1 VDEVIKEFLV
11 ESTENLL
18 RMEHGLVNLEKDPTN
33 REILADIFRTVHTI
47 KGTCGF
53 FEFSK
58 LEALSHISENLLSRA
73 RDGEL
78 DLDSKI
84 ISTLLELV
92 DKIRQFLS
100 CIESTGSD
108 NDVEAGTLVEK
119 LSGLAQRSRQE
130 QAPARPKEKPPRQAK
145 KPKAQAKKKAA
156 QPAQKEAAPVD
167 QKEAAPVEKQAKKE
181 APVSKEAAQPI
192 AAATRKIPEPEE
204 EAPPDLVEEH
214 SFLDDSGLP
223 PEISE
228 HVRGISSTSVRVD
241 VSLLEK
247 LMGMV
252 GELVLARNQILQ
264 LVAERDDQEMT
275 AMTQRLNMVTS
286 GLQEAVMRTR
296 MQPIDNVFQTF
307 PRLVRDMTLVC
318 GKKVRLEIEGKETEL
333 DRTIIEAIKDPLT
346 HLARNAIDHG
356 IEEPAERLAQGKP
369 EEGCIQLR
377 AKHENGQ
384 VIIEIN
390 DNGSG
395 VNVDAIKQKARKL
408 QLASAEELDEMS
420 RQEALNL
427 IFAPGLSTA
436 SRVTSVSGRGVGM
449 DVVKTNIERVGGT
462 VDLHSMPSVGTSIQ
476 IRLPLT
482 LAIMPA
488 LIVRGG
494 NQRYAIP
501 QSGLV
506 ELVRID
512 EKEDGG
518 IEHVHDAPVFR
529 LRDKLLPILW
539 LDEELGLK
547 KRKSE
552 RASDSITIVVL
563 RAADR
568 EFGLV
573 VDRLEETQ
581 EIVVKPLGDLLKRIP
596 ILAGTTILGDGRVA
610 LILDVLGLALGAHV
624 VTESTERTSV
634 AHAAQVERASDK
646 QKMLFF
652 ASRDDGRMAIP
663 LDRVSRL
670 VEFNRDAVER
680 AGDYEVIQYGT
691 EILPLLHVDSLLPER
706 RQARRTEEEAEDG
719 RMQVVVYAG
728 RDRDVGLVVCRI
740 LDIVEEPL
748 TLQQPASRDGVLGTA
763 VIRGRVTELLDVEGM
778 IRKFDPSFVLAELEA
793 EG

>member
-1 VDEVIKEFLV
+1 VDEVVKEFLV
-11 ESTENLL
+11 ESAENLL
-18 RMEHGLVNLEKDPTN
+18 RMEHGLVSLEKDPTN

-58 LEALSHISENLLSRA
+58 LEALAHTSENLLSRA
-73 RDGEL
+73 REGDL
-78 DLDSKI
+78 ILDSKI

-92 DKIRQFLS
+92 DKVREFLRG
-100 CIESTGSD
+100 IESSGSD
-108 NDVEAGTLVEK
+108 KGVDARALIDK
-119 LSGLAQRSRQE
+119 LSRFAKKTKQIER
-130 QAPARPKEKPPRQAK
+130 PAKS
-145 KPKAQAKKKAA
+145 KPKAPKARKPKVGATRQVKPAEPTVEKKV
-156 QPAQKEAAPVD
+156 QPAEETPAPAPEPPAEPPETKEEAIAAEVLLD
-167 QKEAAPVEKQAKKE
+167 ESNEPVE
-181 APVSKEAAQPI
+181 V
-192 AAATRKIPEPEE
+192 
-204 EAPPDLVEEH
+204 VEQV
-214 SFLDDSGLP
+214 GT
-223 PEISE
+223 
-228 HVRGISSTSVRVD
+228 VTTTSVRVD

-264 LVAERDDQEMT
+264 LVAEREDQDMT
-275 AMTQRLNMVTS
+275 AMTQRLNMVTT

-307 PRLVRDMTLVC
+307 PRLVRDMTHAC
-318 GKKVRLEIEGKETEL
+318 GKKVRLEIAGKETEL

-356 IEEPAERLAQGKP
+356 IEEPARRLADGKP
-369 EEGCIQLR
+369 EEGVIQLR
-377 AKHENGQ
+377 ASHENGQ
-384 VIIEIN
+384 VIIEIS
-390 DNGSG
+390 DDGSG
-395 VNVDAIKQKARKL
+395 VDIEAIKQRARRL
-408 QLASAEELDEMS
+408 DLATTEDLAQMS
-420 RQEALNL
+420 RQESLNL

-436 SRVTSVSGRGVGM
+436 TKVTSVSGRGVGM

-462 VDLHSMPSVGTSIQ
+462 VDMHSLPGDGTSIQ

-488 LIVRGG
+488 LIVCSGRE
-494 NQRYAIP
+494 RYAIP

-506 ELVRID
+506 ELVRL
-512 EKEDGG
+512 EGKEVASG

-529 LRDKLLPILW
+529 LRDKLLPVLW
-539 LDEELGLK
+539 LDQELGLTK
-547 KRKSE
+547 QSPLD
-552 RASDSITIVVL
+552 AISSGQSLTIVVL
-563 RAADR
+563 RASDR

-581 EIVVKPLGDLLKRIP
+581 EIVVKPLGELLKRIP

-610 LILDVLGLALGAHV
+610 LILDVLGLALGANV
-624 VTESTERTSV
+624 VTDSTERATKT
-634 AHAAQVERASDK
+634 AAPQVESIADE

-663 LDRVSRL
+663 LNRVSRL
-670 VEFNRDAVER
+670 VEFDSVNIEH
-680 AGDYEVIQYGT
+680 AGDYNVIQYGA

-706 RQARRTEEEAEDG
+706 RHARRTDEEELDG

-728 RDRDVGLVVCRI
+728 KDRDVGLVVSRI

-748 TLQQPASRDGVLGTA
+748 TLQQPASREGVLGTA

-778 IRKFDPSFVLAELEA
+778 IRKFDPSFVLAGA
-793 EG
+793 ERG